1 MNKLYCI
8 KNNLIMFLLMV
19 IFYYSFN
26 LSAYAWTIDA
36 ATKSDYQHEHKGIIL
51 VKLAI
56 NASPCQSEYSFIKEK
71 NTSFLFSEQKYTVKY
86 NFFNCG
92 AGDNFEK
99 INISQFSKKTP
110 VDLILYNTKLK
121 RVIFNKNLRLYN
133 GKNDVYFS
141 SLNASNYLLEMHYE

>member
-51 VKLAI
+51 VK
-56 NASPCQSEYSFIKEK
+56 Y
-71 NTSFLFSEQKYTVKY
+71 
-86 NFFNCG
+86 
-92 AGDNFEK
+92 
-99 INISQFSKKTP
+99 
-110 VDLILYNTKLK
+110 
-121 RVIFNKNLRLYN
+121 
-133 GKNDVYFS
+133 
-141 SLNASNYLLEMHYE
+141 

>member
-71 NTSFLFSEQKYTVKY
+71 NTSFYLV
-86 NFFNCG
+86 
-92 AGDNFEK
+92 
-99 INISQFSKKTP
+99 
-110 VDLILYNTKLK
+110 
-121 RVIFNKNLRLYN
+121 NKNIQ
-133 GKNDVYFS
+133 
-141 SLNASNYLLEMHYE
+141 LNITF